1 MLPELAD
8 RKREVPAD
16 FDRVAGTYDTLVA
29 RNPGYLAHLR
39 LSADRLGLPE
49 EGAGLRLLDLCCG
62 TGLSTEALLAAYPRA
77 DVIGLDASVGMLD
90 RARSKRLPATF
101 VEGDAMHPRDDG
113 VDGAFDGILMAYGI
127 RNMPEPDVCLRRVRE
142 LLAPGAPVVFHE
154 YSVAG
159 SRRARV
165 TWNLVA
171 FGIIIPGG
179 LVTSR
184 HTRIYRYLRRSVLTF
199 DSVDGFEAR
208 LGRAGFTDVHTEPV
222 DGWQRGIVHSFCARR
237 PDAPREWEEPE
248 KWEE

>member
-1 MLPELAD
+1 MLSELAD

-16 FDRVAGTYDTLVA
+16 FDRVARSYDTLVR

-39 LSADRLGLPE
+39 LSADRLALPR

-77 DVIGLDASVGMLD
+77 AVTGLDASAGMLE
-90 RARSKRLPATF
+90 RAWAKGLRATF
-101 VEGDAMHPRDDG
+101 VEGDAMHARDVGIEGD
-113 VDGAFDGILMAYGI
+113 FDAILMAYGI
-127 RNMPEPDVCLRRVRE
+127 RNMPEPDVCLRGVLD

-159 SRRARV
+159 SRRARA
-165 TWNLVA
+165 TWNAVA

-184 HTRIYRYLRRSVLTF
+184 HTRIYRYLRRSVLDF
-199 DSVDGFEAR
+199 DGVRAFEAR
-208 LGRAGFTDVHTEPV
+208 LGRAGFTDVRTEPV

-237 PDAPREWEEPE
+237 PGPRPL
-248 KWEE
+248 